1 MPRPRDASFGRILV
15 RLPGLLAVLALAS
28 CATLWAKQEP
38 APEVPALAGTE
49 LENVL
54 AAAETALAEENF
66 DVARQRFGRVM
77 VSYPE
82 NARARLGLAEVHL
95 ATGRLDQ
102 SLSTFKSL
110 EEEPSVRARAL
121 QGHGI
126 GLLLKGNVEEATGE
140 LERAVNEEPGL
151 WRAWNALGR
160 AYDLQSEW
168 DRAGECYAKALA
180 AKPGSAIILNNMGV
194 SLLMQKE
201 YARAAEA
208 FSKAVQVQ
216 PDFKQAE
223 ANLRLALAWQGKYR
237 QAVAGASRQELPS
250 ILNNVGY
257 VAILRGDYE
266 RAEALLNQAME
277 ASPSFNDKAWENIRY
292 LETIKS
298 MQRSQAEKS
307 DGPE

>member
-1 MPRPRDASFGRILV
+1 MPRLRDAPIEWILL
-15 RLPGLLAVLALAS
+15 RLPGLLAALVLAS
-28 CATLWAKQEP
+28 CATLWAEEEP
-38 APEVPALAGTE
+38 KPTLPALEGAE

-54 AAAETALAEENF
+54 EAAETALAEESY
-66 DVARQRFGRVM
+66 DAARQKFGRVI
-77 VSYPE
+77 VSHPE

-95 ATGRLDQ
+95 AIGRLDQ

-121 QGHGI
+121 QGVGL
-126 GLLLKGNVEEATGE
+126 GLLFKGNVEEAAGK
-140 LERAVNEEPGL
+140 LEQAVDEDPSL

-160 AYDLQSEW
+160 AYDLQNEWKRASES
-168 DRAGECYAKALA
+168 YAKALA
-180 AKPGSAIILNNMGV
+180 AKPGSAIVLNNTGA

-208 FSKAVQVQ
+208 FSKALQLQ
-216 PDFKQAE
+216 PDFEQAE
-223 ANLRLALAWQGKYR
+223 TNLRLALAWQGRYR
-237 QAVAGASRQELPS
+237 QAVAGASRRELPS

-298 MQRSQAEKS
+298 QRRSQAEKS
-307 DGPE
+307 GGPK